1 MVITGCGLVRNVP
14 LRNASLAAN
23 FHGKEARRKVLGAS
37 CLTQVFL
44 LKRQKTVRDKGM
56 ASHNDAIVRGCG
68 N

>member
-1 MVITGCGLVRNVP
+1 MVIIGCGLVRNVA

-23 FHGKEARRKVLGAS
+23 FHGKEARRKVLSAS
-37 CLTQVFL
+37 CLTHVFAQEAENGPRL
-44 LKRQKTVRDKGM
+44 GM